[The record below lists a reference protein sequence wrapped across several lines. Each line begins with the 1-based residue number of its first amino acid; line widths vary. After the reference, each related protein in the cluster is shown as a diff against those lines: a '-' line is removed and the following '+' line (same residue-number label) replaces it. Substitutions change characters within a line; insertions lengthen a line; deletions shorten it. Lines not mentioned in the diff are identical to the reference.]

1 MIEVDKASF
10 RYGDEWVFRGVSFT
24 LAKGET
30 AAILGPNGKGK
41 TTLLKSIIGLHSLAE
56 GTAKTHGNY
65 GYVAQKTDMSFAYKV
80 IDLVVMGRASHVGL
94 FQMPSHQDY
103 QIARRTL
110 DRLGIGDFV
119 DRIFTQLSGGER
131 QLVMIARALASEC
144 EILVMDEPTSALD
157 FLNQSVIM
165 DTLRRIT
172 VEDGLTVL
180 MTTHVP
186 QQAQLLADKVLL
198 MHETDRQEW
207 GAAHDMLSEERLNSL
222 YGVPIKSVTF
232 EHNGKS
238 ISALVPLFI

>member
-1 MIEVDKASF
+1 MA
-10 RYGDEWVFRGVSFT
+10 RGVSFR
-24 LAKGET
+24 LQGGNSRS
-30 AAILGPNGKGK
+30 LWPNGKRANHLFEIYHWASRPYRDGE
-41 TTLLKSIIGLHSLAE
+41 TFGRF
-56 GTAKTHGNY
+56 

-94 FQMPSHQDY
+94 FKMPNHNDY

-110 DRLGIGDFV
+110 ERLGIGDFA

-157 FLNQSVIM
+157 FLNQLVIM

-172 VEDGLTVL
+172 AEDGLTVL

-198 MHETDRQEW
+198 MHDVDRQEW
-207 GAAHDMLSEERLNSL
+207 GTAQDMLSEERLNAL

-232 EHNGKS
+232 DHDGKS
-238 ISALVPLFI
+238 VSALVPLFV

>member
-1 MIEVDKASF
+1 MIEVNQAAF
-10 RYGDEWVFRGVSFT
+10 RYGDEWVFRGVTFN
-24 LAKGET
+24 LGKGET

-41 TTLLKSIIGLHSLAE
+41 TTLLKSIIGLHDLAE
-56 GTAKTHGNY
+56 GTAKTFGRF
-65 GYVAQKTDMSFAYKV
+65 GYVAQKTDISFAYKV

-94 FQMPSHQDY
+94 FKMPNHNDY

-110 DRLGIGDFV
+110 ERLGIGDFA

-157 FLNQSVIM
+157 FLNQLVIM

-172 VEDGLTVL
+172 AEDGLTVL

-198 MHETDRQEW
+198 MHDVDRQEW
-207 GAAHDMLSEERLNSL
+207 GHAQDMLSEERLHAL
-222 YGVPIKSVTF
+222 YGVPIRSVTL
-232 EHNGKS
+232 EHEGRS
-238 ISALVPLFI
+238 ISALVPLFV